1 MHILIIEDDLDLGQA
16 LQQALKAENI
26 SSVWLRQMAD
36 APWAAAD
43 LDYDCALLDISL
55 PDGSGLELLNRW
67 RGAGVNLPIIMIT
80 ARAGL
85 DDRLA
90 GLDGGADDFIVKP
103 FAMAELISRLRAVL
117 RRYAQQAS
125 ALWTIGSLQIA
136 PHAFRVWLDGVE
148 LELVRREFE
157 LLIELAREPGAVVPK
172 GVLAQR
178 LEPLGEPL
186 AFSVLEVHVS
196 NLRRKIGT
204 QRIRTLRG
212 IGYMLVP

>member
-1 MHILIIEDDLDLGQA
+1 MHLLIIEDDMDLGLA
-16 LQQALKAENI
+16 LQQALKAEGI
-26 SSVWLRQMAD
+26 SSVWLRRIAD

-55 PDGSGLELLNRW
+55 PDGSGLDLLSRW
-67 RGAGVNLPIIMIT
+67 RNAGVILPIIMIT
-80 ARAGL
+80 ARSGL
-85 DDRLA
+85 EDRLV

-103 FAMAELISRLRAVL
+103 FAMAELISRVRAVL

-125 ALWTIGSLQIA
+125 AMWIVGELQIA
-136 PHAFRVWLDGVE
+136 PRSFQVWQNGVE

-157 LLIELAREPGAVVPK
+157 LLIELAREPGTVVPK

-204 QRIRTLRG
+204 HRIRTLRG
-212 IGYMLVP
+212 IGYMLVT